1 MKLKSKIHFYSSVLF
16 AALLVIMN
24 LSIYLVFS
32 EMSVNSGREETDAKT
47 ETTAERLRQSAGI
60 IPEAD
65 LLRAYVPIDGM
76 LRIVTQDGKNAAMVT
91 SSSELELSKRPPLY
105 YPRKHTEVVKEGGH
119 TYALASVPVIWIG
132 GEVVNVQVMESLQAT
147 MDNLEVLRT
156 VLMLVTAMALIPVV
170 LSGRLLGS
178 LIMRPITA
186 MTATMRDIKGSGMFK
201 RLEQQGNSKD
211 ELKEMGDTFNE
222 MIELLE
228 SNYDKQK
235 RFVSNASHELKTPLT
250 VIESYSSLLLRRGK
264 ERPELLEESLRAI
277 HSEAVRMK
285 EMTEQL
291 LLLAKHKEQW
301 TIEFEELDLVRLAE
315 ESASVFRSAY
325 NREVGVSAEL
335 RPVMARTDP
344 NKLKQL
350 LFIFLDNA
358 RKYSDDGI
366 TLTVERNGGRGSIR
380 IADRG
385 IGIPKED
392 LQRVFDR
399 FFRVDKARSRKTG
412 GVGLG
417 LSLAQ
422 EIAEA
427 IGIVIALDSLEGVG
441 TTVTLTLE
449 SISVTEQK

>member
-1 MKLKSKIHFYSSVLF
+1 MKLKSKIHLYSSVMF
-16 AALLVIMN
+16 AALLIIMN
-24 LSIYLVFS
+24 LSIYVAFS
-32 EMSVNSGREETDAKT
+32 GMSIDSGLDETEAKT
-47 ETTAERLRQSAGI
+47 ETTAERLRQSAGS

-65 LLRAYVPIDGM
+65 LLRAYVPLDGM
-76 LRIVTQDGKNAAMVT
+76 LRIVTQDGNNAAMVT
-91 SSSELELSKRPPLY
+91 SSSELELSKRPALY
-105 YPRKHTEVVKEGGH
+105 YPRKHVEVVKEAGH
-119 TYALASVPVIWIG
+119 TYTLVSVPVIWME

-147 MDNLEVLRT
+147 MDNLDVLRT
-156 VLMLVTAMALIPVV
+156 ALMLVTAIALIPVV

-186 MTATMRDIKGSGMFK
+186 MTTTMRDIKGSGTFK
-201 RLEQQGNSKD
+201 RLEQDGKSKD

-301 TIEFEELDLVRLAE
+301 NIELQELDLVQLAE
-315 ESASVFRSAY
+315 ESARAFRSAY
-325 NREVGVSAEL
+325 DREVNVSAEL
-335 RPVMARTDP
+335 RPVMAHTDQ

-358 RKYSDDGI
+358 RKYSDEGI
-366 TLTVERNGGRGSIR
+366 TITVERHGDRGRIR
-380 IADRG
+380 ITDRG

-392 LQRVFDR
+392 LSKVFDR
-399 FFRVDKARSRKTG
+399 FFRVDQARSRKTG

-422 EIAEA
+422 EIAAA
-427 IGIVIALDSLEGVG
+427 IGIVVALDSLEGVG

-449 SISVTEQK
+449 NVPVEGKK